1 MPKKSPEIEARK
13 ERVRRLLVIG
23 FTQEAT
29 ATRCDIARSLVRRW
43 GDLGAKTHHDIP
55 AEGAIYW
62 LMALKSLGIG
72 PQKHL
77 VCQVESNQIT
87 EDEGWELA
95 CAEIQAA
102 VREQHQHADRQMRV
116 SRQLIEAVQY
126 SVAILSTKEGRA
138 SIRRDFDQ
146 PASGLPFQISK
157 ETLEVASANLSAMAK
172 EWK

>member
-23 FTQEAT
+23 LTQTEVAH
-29 ATRCDIARSLVRRW
+29 RCGISQVQVHKWAPEGYNKARPTHLDGYKGQCV
-43 GDLGAKTHHDIP
+43 APKTDAIITIP
-55 AEGAIYW
+55 DRLRAA
-62 LMALKSLGIG
+62 A
-72 PQKHL
+72 
-77 VCQVESNQIT
+77 IT

-95 CAEIQAA
+95 CAEIQARG
-102 VREQHQHADRQMRV
+102 REQHQHTERQMRV